1 MDDEQSGK
9 VLAFTNSSASAGPS
23 ELETGGAVQACDGP
37 HGTNGVPRNV
47 PTQGPGEAA
56 HPAAEGE
63 ADAAQRA
70 LIGHTLAVWQ
80 SRSARRLTPED
91 AREMI
96 ENMTGCFRLLLEWK
110 ARESTLR
117 QSQAQQRRAA

>member
-1 MDDEQSGK
+1 MDVEQSGK
-9 VLAFTNSSASAGPS
+9 VLAFTNSSTSAGPS
-23 ELETGGAVQACDGP
+23 ELETGGAVRACDGP
-37 HGTNGVPRNV
+37 HGTNGVSRDL
-47 PTQGPGEAA
+47 PTQGAGGAA
-56 HPAAEGE
+56 HPAEGE

-80 SRSARRLTPED
+80 SRSARPLTPED

-96 ENMTGCFRLLLEWK
+96 ENMTGCFRLLLEWE